1 MVVSIIIPV
10 FNREKLVARAIRS
23 ALDQKD
29 IINSNYEIIVIN
41 DGSEDNSENEILKF
55 KEHITYIKNRKNLG
69 LPASRN
75 KGIIAAK
82 GRYIFNLDS
91 DDYIHPKTL
100 SVFLTAFELIPDASC
115 IASNYVYTDVN
126 DNKSNPISFK
136 KKPIACSI
144 MFKRQLLLDI
154 GLYDEHFKVHE
165 EKDLWF
171 RIKEK
176 KFKIIYL
183 NLPLYRYFKHDDSLS
198 NSDKSDH
205 FINLL
210 KNKYDDI

>member
-1 MVVSIIIPV
+1 MIISIIIPV
-10 FNREKLVARAIRS
+10 FNRENLVARAIRS
-23 ALDQKD
+23 AIDQQNILK
-29 IINSNYEIIVIN
+29 SNYEIIVIN

-55 KEHITYIKNRKNLG
+55 KKNIVYIKNKTNLG

-100 SVFLTAFELIPDASC
+100 SIFLTAFELIPDASC
-115 IASNYVYTDVN
+115 IASDYVHTDIN

-136 KKPIACSI
+136 DKPIACSI
-144 MFKRQLLLDI
+144 MFKRQLLIDI
-154 GLYDEHFKVHE
+154 GLYDEYFKVHE
-165 EKDLWF
+165 EKDLWI

-176 KFKIIYL
+176 KLKIIYL
-183 NLPLYRYFKHDDSLS
+183 KLPLYRYFKHDDSLS
-198 NSDKSDH
+198 NSDKSGH
-205 FINLL
+205 FIKKL
-210 KNKYDDI
+210 KNKHDDI